1 MNHLFELVANSLAHF
16 PNSPPDQELE
26 AMLPHSSL
34 KDAVAVRALPHRDL
48 LGWIG
53 AAR

>member
-1 MNHLFELVANSLAHF
+1 MVDNF
-16 PNSPPDQELE
+16 PIPPPDQELE

-34 KDAVAVRALPHRDL
+34 KEAVAVRALPHRDL